1 MTRFLVTTALS
12 LILANSA
19 LAQSGDRHTNS
30 NPSKDPQAQSDSAAR
45 RDNSTPRTENA
56 PQSQSSSSKASDRGS
71 SANDSAN
78 SNQPSKSGDTD
89 RATANQQQP
98 SRSESADSN
107 ARTQGAQGASNSKS
121 TSQQTQN
128 PAPSNQAGN
137 PSTTSNTSSQAQQN
151 APRDNTNQAQQTSP
165 RDNADQADRT
175 NSPENADRASRDND
189 RGTRDNDRANRDN
202 DSGRAAQSTTETGR
216 ASSDGASVK
225 ISEQQRTQVNEAV
238 SKLNVRPVTNV
249 NFSLSVGTVVP
260 RDVQLA
266 TLPRDVIDI
275 VPEYRGYSFALVKD
289 EIAIVDPAT
298 YKIVAV
304 LPYSG
309 RSTAAAP
316 APSGRSKITFSDKE
330 REIIRKQA
338 RTRVEG
344 RTAERRTTGSTA
356 RTEIRTGERV
366 PESVEIEEFPAE
378 VYREAPTLR
387 EYRYIHR
394 DNHTYIVEPGD
405 RRVIEDIE

>member
-19 LAQSGDRHTNS
+19 FAQSSADRHTNS
-30 NPSKDPQAQSDSAAR
+30 NVSKDPQAQSDSAAR
-45 RDNSTPRTENA
+45 RDNSTPRTDNA
-56 PQSQSSSSKASDRGS
+56 PQSQPSSSSTSDRSS
-71 SANDSAN
+71 SANGSANPAN
-78 SNQPSKSGDTD
+78 SNQPSKSADSD
-89 RATANQQQP
+89 RGAANQQQP
-98 SRSESADSN
+98 SRSESAESN

-128 PAPSNQAGN
+128 PAPSNQAEN
-137 PSTTSNTSSQAQQN
+137 PSTPANTSSQAQQN

-165 RDNADQADRT
+165 RDNAGQPDRT
-175 NSPENADRASRDND
+175 NGSENADRASRDND

-202 DSGRAAQSTTETGR
+202 DSGRA
-216 ASSDGASVK
+216 DGASVK

-238 SKLNVRPVTNV
+238 SKLNVKAVTNV

-289 EIAIVDPAT
+289 EIVIVDPAT

-316 APSGRSKITFSDKE
+316 APSGRSKVTFSDKE

-344 RTAERRTTGSTA
+344 RTVERRTTGSSA
-356 RTEIRTGERV
+356 RSEIRMGERV

-387 EYRYIHR
+387 EHRYIHR